1 MKTSIHRV
9 IAAWVVCAAV
19 LSTPI
24 GLLAQTTNKA
34 PADKNAINEAT
45 KPAKAGPF
53 HGKLVAVDKVAK
65 TITVGKRTFQITS
78 ESKLKKNGKAA
89 TLEDAVVGE
98 TASGYVKPSPEGKLV
113 ATTVNFG
120 PKSASEKSEKTK
132 SAPVKANEQK

>member
-1 MKTSIHRV
+1 MKASINRFTV
-9 IAAWVVCAAV
+9 AWIVCAVV

-24 GLLAQTTNKA
+24 GLVAETTNKA
-34 PADKNAINEAT
+34 PADRNTVSEAS

-98 TASGYVKPSPEGKLV
+98 TASGYVKPSEGKLV

-120 PKSASEKSEKTK
+120 PKSASETSEKTK